1 MRKAL
6 VFAVIF
12 LAAGLAGHVATLHAL
27 PTLIMA
33 KAIRTLQ
40 ENGSPTNAFLMAPRM
55 TPQTQ
60 TVVRPSPDL
69 AYSICLFDV
78 SDGPVLVQAA
88 RWPLYASMSVYDAR
102 TDNVAALSVQTGSGE
117 ANSIVITYKNHDAP
131 PDEGAFRVAMD
142 HPKGVVLI
150 RRLAPTAELYAA
162 AAAAAKGDVCAPL

>member
-6 VFAVIF
+6 VFAGMF

-27 PTLIMA
+27 PSLVMA

-40 ENGSPTNAFLMAPRM
+40 ANGAPTNAFSVAPRM

-102 TDNVAALSVQTGSGE
+102 TDNVAALSVQTGSEE
-117 ANSIVITYKNHDAP
+117 ANSIVIAYKNDDAP
-131 PDEGAFRVAMD
+131 RDEGSVRVSVD
-142 HPKGVVLI
+142 HPKGVVLV
-150 RRLAPTAELYAA
+150 RRLAPTERLYAA
-162 AAAAAKGDVCAPL
+162 ASEAAQDDICARL